1 VPTANAVTAAG
12 TETFEAASSVML
24 IGNTTLP
31 AATSAMLI
39 GADNVAG
46 ASGVGDGINKS
57 YKLFNLF

>member
-1 VPTANAVTAAG
+1 MGNAI
-12 TETFEAASSVML
+12 S
-24 IGNTTLP
+24 P

-57 YKLFNLF
+57 YKVFNLF